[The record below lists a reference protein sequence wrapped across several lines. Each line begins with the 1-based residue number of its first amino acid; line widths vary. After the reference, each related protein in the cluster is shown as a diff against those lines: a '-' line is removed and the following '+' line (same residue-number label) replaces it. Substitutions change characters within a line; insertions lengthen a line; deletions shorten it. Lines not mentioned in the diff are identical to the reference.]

1 VSSKRILIVD
11 DEPHILEVIRVSL
24 EDFGFDLMEVSDGEN
39 VTQTVL
45 DARPDLILLDVMM
58 PGKDGYT
65 ICREL
70 KSDPQSAAIPI
81 ILLTAKSRPEEVEQ
95 GLSSGANAYVS
106 KPFSPLSLL
115 TVIHQHLSLGVVS

>member
-1 VSSKRILIVD
+1 MSKRILIVD

-24 EDFGFDLMEVSDGEN
+24 EDFGFELLEMSDGEQ
-39 VTQTVL
+39 VQQTVV

-70 KSDPQSAAIPI
+70 KADPATASIPV
-81 ILLTAKSRPEEVEQ
+81 ILLTAKSLPEEVEE
-95 GLSSGANAYVS
+95 GLTSGASAYVS